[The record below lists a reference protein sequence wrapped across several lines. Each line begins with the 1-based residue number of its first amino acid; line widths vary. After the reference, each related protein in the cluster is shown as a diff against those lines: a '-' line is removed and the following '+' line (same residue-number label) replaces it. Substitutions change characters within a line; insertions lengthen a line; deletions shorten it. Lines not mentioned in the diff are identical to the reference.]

1 MCVIYELYL
10 LHKRILITLRGTTST
25 LLPQTGRL
33 HNAENYVDVQ
43 ITLDMSNIK
52 FQKILKDKLTLHGG
66 ISCAEVRYSENIK
79 SISYASVVAQC
90 SHTGWIQ
97 KYFFTIK
104 KEPSQTPNK
113 PMHENNWSPRG
124 NICSPEIIII
134 PLVFMCQRCTT
145 EGERSP
151 PLYFHQ

>member
-52 FQKILKDKLTLHGG
+52 LEKILKDKLTLHGG
-66 ISCAEVRYSENIK
+66 VSCAEVRYSENIK

-97 KYFFTIK
+97 KYFLPLK
-104 KEPSQTPNK
+104 KNLVRHQTSQCMK
-113 PMHENNWSPRG
+113 
-124 NICSPEIIII
+124 IIGAQGVIFV
-134 PLVFMCQRCTT
+134 L
-145 EGERSP
+145 
-151 PLYFHQ
+151 LK